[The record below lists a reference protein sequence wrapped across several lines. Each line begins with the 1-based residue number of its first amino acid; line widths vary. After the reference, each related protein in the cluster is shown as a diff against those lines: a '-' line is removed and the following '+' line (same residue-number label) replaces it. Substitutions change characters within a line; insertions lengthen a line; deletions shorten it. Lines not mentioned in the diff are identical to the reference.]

1 MGVSYFTFNKSQQG
15 SNHVKVDKV
24 CEDWSGSYSDGE
36 ISICVVADGHG
47 SDNYP
52 RTDRGSRFAVQA
64 SMNCVRE
71 FLKDITAEDILG
83 RQQEEIVS
91 QLERSILNAW
101 YSLVEDDYAN
111 EEISDEELKNVSEKY
126 RNRYLSKTYLEKAYG
141 TTLIVFAIT
150 EHFCIGIQIGDGTCV
165 VLDREGNFSVP
176 IPADPDCQLNVT
188 TSICDSDA
196 ISEFRYYVFETAPVA
211 VFCGS
216 DGIEDSYSNIEEVFA
231 FYRSISTIFAE
242 HGSEVG
248 EEEVSNYL
256 PVLTQRGS
264 GDDVSIAGII
274 NMNAIAPMKALF
286 ELQGNLFKATDEL
299 DAKQN
304 RLRIVQERFE
314 TLRER
319 FLKFANGDKSVTFTH
334 KMADEFTAKR
344 DEITT
349 LMQDIHDLSITK
361 TNIEE
366 NLRSFL
372 SQEYVDTSQPS
383 GEQEPS
389 EEINVVGNAID
400 DATIAVAENIHEG
413 QTEEESK
420 MIVESATT
428 DEEDDQLTHV
438 ETSSK
443 VAQEDSDGNA
453 SSEMYDGSNA
463 VARDDTE
470 TATVDADNPDEK
482 GEQVGCKEDSPE
494 QAGDISG
501 QN

>member
-1 MGVSYFTFNKSQQG
+1 MGVSYFTFNKSEQG
-15 SNHVKVDKV
+15 SNHVKMGKV
-24 CEDWSGSYSDGE
+24 CEDWSDSYSDGE

-71 FLKDITAEDILG
+71 FLKDITVDDILG

-91 QLERSILNAW
+91 RLERSILNAW
-101 YSLVEDDYAN
+101 YGLVEEDYEN
-111 EEISDEELKNVSEKY
+111 EEISDEELNNVSEKY

-165 VLDREGNFSVP
+165 VLDRDGNFSVP
-176 IPADPDCQLNVT
+176 IPIDPDCQLNVT

-196 ISEFRYYVFETAPVA
+196 ISEFRYCVFETVPVA

-248 EEEVSNYL
+248 EKEVSNYL

-274 NMNAIAPMKALF
+274 NLNEIAPMKTLF
-286 ELQGNLFKATDEL
+286 RLQGNLFKATDEL

-304 RLRIVQERFE
+304 RLRTVQERFK
-314 TLRER
+314 TLREKL
-319 FLKFANGDKSVTFTH
+319 LKFANGDKSVTFTC
-334 KMADEFTAKR
+334 KMADEFIAKR

-349 LMQDIHDLSITK
+349 LIQDIHDLSITK

-372 SQEYVDTSQPS
+372 SQEYVVKSQPR
-383 GEQEPS
+383 GEQGPS
-389 EEINVVGNAID
+389 EEINVVSNVID
-400 DATIAVAENIHEG
+400 DVTIAV
-413 QTEEESK
+413 
-420 MIVESATT
+420 ATT
-428 DEEDDQLTHV
+428 DEEDDKLTHV
-438 ETSSK
+438 ETSCI
-443 VAQEDSDGNA
+443 VAQEDSDRNV
-453 SSEMYDGSNA
+453 SSEMYDDSNI
-463 VARDDTE
+463 VAQDDTE
-470 TATVDADNPDEK
+470 SATVEADNTEEK